1 MDGLGFLVLSL
12 FIKLAAASVT
22 CNNTFDSISATTW
35 VNGVNPGWNLGNT
48 LDATPTEGSWNN
60 PPVDFSTF
68 DDIKNSGFKGVR
80 LPVTWADHF
89 ITGSPS
95 WTINQTWLQRVSDVV
110 DAVIERDL
118 YVLVNVHH
126 DATMW
131 ADVTAAGANY
141 SAIEEQFY
149 RLWYQVGETLGCKS
163 SLLAFETINEPPAS
177 TNAQY
182 AEINKLQGLF
192 IQALADSGG
201 FNSKRVVTLI
211 GPSENADLTDQFLT
225 IPSNITNPYAIQ
237 YHYYSPY
244 DFIFGAW
251 GKTIWGSYSDK
262 QSLDSDLS
270 IVRGNFTDVPVVIGE
285 WSASSTFTE
294 TAARWKYFDFFIR
307 TAAKYTTATILWD
320 NGEDQLDRAAH
331 KWRDP
336 TVIDILMSAFAGVNN
351 TLADSTEDA
360 NAPTQETSAYIFH
373 KAGTNGAPLNAA
385 VVQYD
390 APTLGSSSA
399 AASSVNTGSDLT
411 IPITWKG
418 LEDVAAVKA
427 ETINGTYL
435 VDTFTQYDGP
445 LQQGRTTYSS
455 QYNWDGSAVTITA
468 ATIQDVVTAGQTTV
482 FTFEFYPRAPG
493 NAVNYTLTV

>member
-1 MDGLGFLVLSL
+1 
-12 FIKLAAASVT
+12 
-22 CNNTFDSISATTW
+22 
-35 VNGVNPGWNLGNT
+35 
-48 LDATPTEGSWNN
+48 
-60 PPVDFSTF
+60 
-68 DDIKNSGFKGVR
+68 
-80 LPVTWADHF
+80 
-89 ITGSPS
+89 
-95 WTINQTWLQRVSDVV
+95 
-110 DAVIERDL
+110 
-118 YVLVNVHH
+118 
-126 DATMW
+126 MW

-177 TNAQY
+177 TDAQY

-225 IPSNITNPYAIQ
+225 IPANITNPYAIQ

-244 DFIFGAW
+244 EFIFGAW
-251 GKTIWGSYSDK
+251 GETIW
-262 QSLDSDLS
+262 
-270 IVRGNFTDVPVVIGE
+270 VVIGE

-307 TAAKYTTATILWD
+307 TAAKYTTATIMWD

-336 TVIDILMSAFAGVNN
+336 TAIDILMSAFAGVNN
-351 TLADSTEDA
+351 SLADSTEDP
-360 NAPTQETSAYIFH
+360 NAATQETSAYVFH
-373 KAGTNGAPLNAA
+373 KAGTNVTDIALPYLFNGNTLKSISSPSGSLEEGTDYSIDGANITYHASFLSKYISASAAPGLLVNLTLEFSQGAPLNAA
-385 VVQYD
+385 IVQYD
-390 APTLGSSSA
+390 APTLGSSGA
-399 AASSVNTGSDLT
+399 VASTVNTGSDLT

-455 QYNWDGSAVTITA
+455 QYNWDGSTVTITA
-468 ATIQDVVTAGQTTV
+468 ATVQDVVTIGQTTV
-482 FTFEFYPRAPG
+482 FTFEFYPRVPG